1 MPEILPTP
9 DGKEPAGHV
18 DCFFQALASGSL
30 APQGADDRI
39 KGPVNQRPLLK
50 QGQPAAPHFM
60 SQFGQGGKTPLAH
73 DFQELIPPRLN
84 NHPRSTKMKDIYQFL
99 AYNPLLLL
107 ITLQKTTIYPDY
119 SLYFP

>member
-9 DGKEPAGHV
+9 DGKEPAEHV

-60 SQFGQGGKTPLAH
+60 SQFNSG
-73 DFQELIPPRLN
+73 FLN
-84 NHPRSTKMKDIYQFL
+84 NLQPHPVHKDKAVCFV
-99 AYNPLLLL
+99 N
-107 ITLQKTTIYPDY
+107 DGG
-119 SLYFP
+119 